1 MSQAVAEKSAILANL
16 LAAYEGESNAPAK
29 YDFFAAKADAEG
41 WLGAAG
47 LFRATARAEQI
58 HAANH
63 ASVIKQLGGEAHCEI
78 HAVEVKSTLANLKAA
93 LAGEQ
98 YEVDL
103 MYPGFIAEASGR
115 EVTPAKRSFT
125 WAMEAER
132 THARL
137 FQEAIDIVEMR
148 IKESWVGL
156 PCAFYVCAA
165 CGYTSRTPGEQA
177 RCPVCNLAYD
187 KFEVIC

>member
-1 MSQAVAEKSAILANL
+1 MSQAIAEKSATLANL
-16 LAAYEGESNAPAK
+16 LAAYEGESNARAK

-41 WLGAAG
+41 WLGAAS
-47 LFRATARAEQI
+47 LFRAAARAEQI

-63 ASVIKQLGGEAHCEI
+63 ARVIRQLGGEAHCEI
-78 HAVEVKSTLANLKAA
+78 YAVEVTSTLANLKAA

-98 YEVDL
+98 YEVDT
-103 MYPGFIAEASGR
+103 MYPGYIAEASGSD
-115 EVTPAKRSFT
+115 VALAKRTFT
-125 WAMEAER
+125 WAMEAEK
-132 THARL
+132 THAQL
-137 FQEAIDIVEMR
+137 FQEAIDIVELR

-165 CGYTSRTPGEQA
+165 CGYTSRTREEHA

-187 KFEVIC
+187 KFEVIR